1 MSPKIKIFSYFY
13 KIIKANVL
21 KVVTKINKPM
31 EILKEENLYQD
42 EVKVVLIIAVLCR
55 KLIMKIYASNQIN
68 CSQS

>member
-1 MSPKIKIFSYFY
+1 
-13 KIIKANVL
+13 
-21 KVVTKINKPM
+21 M